1 MKLSHRSLAIAIA
14 LFSVAAL
21 AAAALSGIHISPDAA
36 LGAVLMANAPIGIPE
51 LKSLVEAQGT
61 AWEEFKRT
69 NDERIAKLAKGEA
82 VADLEAKLAKM
93 NDTLNETG
101 NSLKELAIKSGR
113 PALGDG
119 KKADELEAEVKSFN
133 AKSRQLRGNGFTDL
147 TVDQYQQYKQAWSG
161 YIRKGVQA
169 MTEAEVKTINVGT
182 DPQGGY
188 LVGEERESGIDR
200 VLRRYSAMRQVARV
214 IPVGAASYKKL
225 VKTGGLAGASRGNE
239 NTAPSN
245 GTSPTWSELT
255 FTPGTYISEQRITTE
270 SLEDSVQDVEADLFE
285 EMGIEFA
292 EMEGT
297 DFITGDGTNGPRG
310 IHSYSIVANASYAW
324 GSVGYIASGGA
335 SGFASSNPSDAL
347 IDLQHGLR
355 RQYRT
360 GAVWTMN
367 DATLGTI
374 RKFKDGQG
382 IYLWAPSMLMNGAV
396 GQLLG
401 HPVVTDDFMPDLG
414 SNTYPIAFG
423 DFARAYYI
431 VDRRGVSVLRD
442 PYTAVPHVKFI
453 GRRRVGGGIANFEA
467 LKLLKCATS

>member
-1 MKLSHRSLAIAIA
+1 MSD
-14 LFSVAAL
+14 
-21 AAAALSGIHISPDAA
+21 ISE
-36 LGAVLMANAPIGIPE
+36 I
-51 LKSLVEAQGT
+51 KQLVEAQGT
-61 AWEEFKRT
+61 AWEQFKQT
-69 NDERIAKLAKGEA
+69 NDERLAKMAKGEA

-93 NDTLNETG
+93 NETLTETG
-101 NSLKELAIKSGR
+101 SALKDLAIKAGR
-113 PALGDG
+113 PGAGDG
-119 KKADELEAEVKSFN
+119 KQADELHAEVKSFN
-133 AKSRQLRGNGFTDL
+133 AKARQLRGNGFNDL
-147 TVDQYQQYKQAWSG
+147 SVEQYQQYKQAWSS

-169 MTEAEVKTINVGT
+169 MGDAEVKTINVGT

-188 LVGEERESGIDR
+188 LVGEEREAGIDR

-297 DFITGDGTNGPRG
+297 DFITGDGVNGPRG
-310 IHSYSIVANASYAW
+310 IHSYDIVANASYAW
-324 GSVGYIASGGA
+324 GKVGYVASGGA

-347 IDLQHGLR
+347 IDLQHALR
-355 RQYRT
+355 RQYRAN
-360 GAVWTMN
+360 AVWTMN

-374 RKFKDGQG
+374 RKFKDGNG
-382 IYLWAPSMLMNGAV
+382 IYLWAPSMLMSGAV

-401 HPVVTDDFMPDLG
+401 HPVVTDDFLPDLG

-423 DFARAYYI
+423 DFQRAYYI

-442 PYTAVPHVKFI
+442 PYTAVPNVKFI

-467 LKLLKCATS
+467 LKVLKCATS

>member
-1 MKLSHRSLAIAIA
+1 MSDLSEI
-14 LFSVAAL
+14 
-21 AAAALSGIHISPDAA
+21 
-36 LGAVLMANAPIGIPE
+36 
-51 LKSLVEAQGT
+51 KQLVESQGT

-69 NDERIAKLAKGEA
+69 NDERIAKMAKGEA

-93 NDTLNETG
+93 NDALNDTG
-101 NSLKELAIKSGR
+101 SALKELAIKAGR
-113 PALGDG
+113 PVMGDS
-119 KKADELEAEVKSFN
+119 KKADELAAEVKAFN
-133 AKSRQLRGNGFTDL
+133 AKARHTKGSGFVDV
-147 TVDQYQQYKQAWSG
+147 TVEQYEQYKASVKS
-161 YIRKGVQA
+161 YIRKGDRS
-169 MTEAEVKTINVGT
+169 MLDAEVKTINVGN

-188 LVGEERESGIDR
+188 LVGEEMEAGIDR

-214 IPVGAASYKKL
+214 IPIGQASYKKL
-225 VKTGGLAGASRGNE
+225 VKVAGTSGASRGGE

-245 GTSPTWSELT
+245 GTSTTWSELT
-255 FTPGTYISEQRITTE
+255 FTPGTYISEQRITSE
-270 SLEDSVQDVEADLFE
+270 SLEDSVQDVESDLIE

-297 DFITGDGTNGPRG
+297 DFITGDGVNGPRG
-310 IHSYSIVANASYAW
+310 IHSYDIVANASYAW
-324 GSVGYIASGGA
+324 GKVGYIASGGA

-355 RQYRT
+355 RQYRV

-423 DFARAYYI
+423 DFGRAYYI

-467 LKLLKCATS
+467 LKVLKCATS